1 LLSGTKD
8 QQEKRRSE
16 VETLITDIRQGIR
29 SLLKRKGF
37 TAIALITLALGIGV
51 NTAIFSI
58 VNAVLGSF
66 LKRQMKKW
74 QMTYDK

>member
-58 VNAVLGSF
+58 VNAVRGSF
-66 LKRQMKKW
+66 LK
-74 QMTYDK
+74 

>member
-1 LLSGTKD
+1 M
-8 QQEKRRSE
+8 
-16 VETLITDIRQGIR
+16 ETLITDIRQGIR

-66 LKRQMKKW
+66 LK
-74 QMTYDK
+74 

>member
-58 VNAVLGSF
+58 VNAVLGAF
-66 LKRQMKKW
+66 LK
-74 QMTYDK
+74 